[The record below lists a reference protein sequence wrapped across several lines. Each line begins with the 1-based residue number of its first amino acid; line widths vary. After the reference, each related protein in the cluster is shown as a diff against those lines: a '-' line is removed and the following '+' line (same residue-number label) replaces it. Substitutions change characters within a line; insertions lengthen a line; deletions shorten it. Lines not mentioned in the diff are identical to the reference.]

1 MTTTRRMLARL
12 RPAARKQQ
20 RIQFHQ
26 NMAMI
31 GGLLFAVLDQPQ
43 AHE

>member
-12 RPAARKQQ
+12 RPAARKQ

-26 NMAMI
+26 NMAMV